1 MQHFLHLTIYGIV
14 LIDEC
19 FAVSHDSRGILGMVN
34 HGLNTNN
41 SQFYITL
48 APAKWMDRRYV
59 AFG

>member
-1 MQHFLHLTIYGIV
+1 MYF

-19 FAVSHDSRGILGMVN
+19 FAVPHDSKGIIGMVN
-34 HGLNTNN
+34 HGHNTNN

-48 APAKWMDRRYV
+48 APAHWMDKKYV